1 MEQIIKEATHIQG
14 NTKLAL
20 MSLLPIL
27 CVCQNVDYFKLVLLL
42 AFHFNG
48 LFTLADTETN

>member
-27 CVCQNVDYFKLVLLL
+27 CICENVHYFKLALLL

-48 LFTLADTETN
+48 LFTLADTETD